1 MIRQATSDDISAMV
15 YLGELMHGESPRF
28 SRCEYKPEK
37 LVAMAD
43 HVLGGNG
50 VAFVVEVGGEIVGMM
65 VGLVTEHFF
74 SDVRIGT
81 DLALY
86 IAPEHRGGRHVVAL
100 VKAFEARAVELGASE
115 IELGVSTGV
124 HADRTAAL
132 YEALG
137 YKRNSIGL
145 VKYV

>member
-1 MIRQATSDDISAMV
+1 MIRAATTDDISAMV
-15 YLGELMHGESPRF
+15 YLGQLMHDESPRYAK
-28 SRCEYKPEK
+28 SEYKPEK
-37 LVAMAD
+37 LVALAD

-50 VAFVVEVGGEIVGMM
+50 IAFVVEIGGELVGMM

-86 IAPEHRGGRHVVAL
+86 IEPEHRGGRHAVRL
-100 VKAFEARAVELGASE
+100 VRAFEARAKELGASE
-115 IELGVSTGV
+115 IELGVSTGY
-124 HADRTAAL
+124 HAERTADL

-137 YKRNSIGL
+137 YERNSIGL